1 MSSAAAA
8 AAAALPPF
16 HIAIPVHNL
25 DAARTF
31 YGGTLGCPEG
41 RSSKTWI
48 DWNLYGHQLV
58 THWASNEVRRES
70 WRGVAA
76 AAQAAVYTALLSV
89 GGAPGPD
96 ALSEGLLSRRW
107 RVVCKHP

>member
-58 THWASNEVRRES
+58 THWASNEVRTES
-70 WRGVAA
+70 WRGVVA
-76 AAQAAVYTALLSV
+76 AAQAAVDTALSEYV
-89 GGAPGPD
+89 GCRGHH
-96 ALSEGLLSRRW
+96 ALSEGVPSRRR
-107 RVVCKHP
+107 RVVFKHP